1 MGAPITIF
9 VYRRPDHLRNTLMS
23 LIQCQGFEGSPVIV
37 YGDGPKNDQE
47 RESVDATRAVAQ
59 SLLGTRAEYHFSES
73 NRGLSIS
80 VISGVTEVLRRFE
93 SVIVIEDDLEL
104 SPEFLAYM
112 NNALDVYA
120 NDVKVFQVSGYMF
133 DVQEMGRHDAA
144 VFLPFT
150 TSWGW
155 ATWRR
160 AWQKFDTAAFGW
172 EKLLTDPS
180 LRRRFNLGG
189 AYDYA
194 SMLERQ
200 MSGER
205 DSWAIRWYWSVFKEH
220 GLVLFPPQ
228 SLVRNTGF
236 DGSGTHGRG
245 LLSRFGRTGGRPPA
259 VYFEF
264 PQKSEFNFALYEQ
277 VTAAL
282 RRQNGGWKT
291 ACLNVIRRLI
301 RR

>member
-1 MGAPITIF
+1 MNAPIVIF
-9 VYRRPDHLRNTLMS
+9 AYRRPEHLRNTLTS
-23 LIQCQGFEGSPVIV
+23 LMQCQGFENSPVIV
-37 YGDGPKNDQE
+37 YGDGPKNDHE
-47 RESVDATRAVAQ
+47 RDAVDATRAVAR
-59 SLLGTRAEYHFSES
+59 SLLGERAEYHFSES
-73 NRGLSIS
+73 NRGLSTS
-80 VISGVTEVLRRFE
+80 VIGGVNDMLMRFE

-104 SPEFLAYM
+104 SPEFLVYM
-112 NNALDVYA
+112 NNALVMYA

-133 DVQEMGRHDAA
+133 DVQEMGHHGAA

-172 EKLLTDPS
+172 EKLNTDAS

-200 MSGER
+200 MSGQR
-205 DSWAIRWYWSVFKEH
+205 DSWAIRWYWSVFKEN
-220 GLVLFPPQ
+220 GLALFPPQ
-228 SLVRNTGF
+228 SLVRNTGL

-245 LLSRFGRTGGRPPA
+245 LLSRFGRTGSRPPA

-264 PQKSEFNFALYEQ
+264 TQKPEFNLAFFEQ
-277 VTAAL
+277 VTVAL
-282 RRQNGGWKT
+282 RRQNGGWKA